1 MLRATDAVDISV
13 THLPA
18 SPSEQG
24 HNRAEGSREA
34 EEAERAIAVTSESC
48 RKGMQ
53 NHSNNQTATI
63 P

>member
-18 SPSEQG
+18 SPGKQG
-24 HNRAEGSREA
+24 YNRAGRSREA

-48 RKGMQ
+48 RKGMRNQ
-53 NHSNNQTATI
+53 SNNQIATI